1 MKNCLQPSI
10 APNGDRQTAARHWL
24 TTPALQLS
32 AAAHTGSALLVMLN
46 PGSWQWALG
55 VVMFNYLVLTAGVMR
70 PKSRM
75 LGPNMTRLPDTA
87 ARRRE
92 VSLTFDDGPDPK
104 ITPLVLDLLDQY
116 GAKASFFCIASKV
129 SAYPELAREI
139 IGAGTARKTIRTVT
153 LRIRLFRPW
162 CILREIES
170 AQSTISAVT
179 ALRRIF
185 RAPMGFAPSLPR
197 QPSALACAA
206 PPTRRGFDTFA
217 SIQNRY
223 CGNLRGLAAGDILL
237 LHDGRPN
244 RPNRNAQII
253 LKFCRACLSISRHMT

>member
-139 IGAGTARKTIRTVT
+139 ISAGTARKPYEQSPYGFAFFDHGAYCVKSNLPSPRLAQ
-153 LRIRLFRPW
+153 LRH
-162 CILREIES
+162 C
-170 AQSTISAVT
+170 AV
-179 ALRRIF
+179 IF
-185 RAPMGFAPSLPR
+185 RAPMGFAPF
-197 QPSALACAA
+197 LAPAA
-206 PPTRRGFDTFA
+206 ERTGVLHHPTRRGFDTFA

-223 CGNLRGLAAGDILL
+223 CGNFCAAL
-237 LHDGRPN
+237 P
-244 RPNRNAQII
+244 PATFY
-253 LKFCRACLSISRHMT
+253 FCMMAVRTGQTGTHR